1 MGKLEDREMRNA
13 ARIILYEF
21 VSTIEGYLQDV
32 KGDKPDDEGDDTQDN
47 TQDDTQKDTQDRTET
62 HSPPPPTPVV
72 CSLSTP
78 NLYDAFEEV
87 IATSSATSQYQSSHP
102 DKGKGQETAQP
113 EAPDRLYLGSRR
125 LLQQTLYDF
134 CRKYLHK
141 NIYVDLPGH
150 RSKIA
155 LSVSKGLY

>member
-1 MGKLEDREMRNA
+1 MGKLEDREIRNA
-13 ARIILYEF
+13 ARIILYDLI
-21 VSTIEGYLQDV
+21 STIEKYLQDV
-32 KGDKPDDEGDDTQDN
+32 KGDKPDDEGDDTQD
-47 TQDDTQKDTQDRTET
+47 DTQKDTQDGTET

-113 EAPDRLYLGSRR
+113 EAPDSLYLGSRR

-141 NIYVDLPGH
+141 NI
-150 RSKIA
+150 
-155 LSVSKGLY
+155 

>member
-1 MGKLEDREMRNA
+1 MRNA
-13 ARIILYEF
+13 ARIILYDF
-21 VSTIEGYLQDV
+21 VSTIEKYLQDV
-32 KGDKPDDEGDDTQDN
+32 KGDKKGDEGDDA
-47 TQDDTQKDTQDRTET
+47 QDDAQKDMQDGTET

-87 IATSSATSQYQSSHP
+87 IATSSTTSQYQSSHP
-102 DKGKGQETAQP
+102 DKGKGKETAQP

-141 NIYVDLPGH
+141 NIYVDLARH

>member
-1 MGKLEDREMRNA
+1 MGKLEDREIRNA
-13 ARIILYEF
+13 ARIILYDLI
-21 VSTIEGYLQDV
+21 STIEKYLQDV
-32 KGDKPDDEGDDTQDN
+32 KGDKKGDEGDDA
-47 TQDDTQKDTQDRTET
+47 QDDAQKDMQDGTET

-155 LSVSKGLY
+155 LFGV

>member
-1 MGKLEDREMRNA
+1 MGKLEDREMHNA

-32 KGDKPDDEGDDTQDN
+32 KGDKPDDEGDDAQDA

-155 LSVSKGLY
+155 LFGV